1 MRSRQFRLR
10 SGQSSHRGFNLVE
23 TAIATMLVGFLL
35 VASLNSAGASLRNQ
49 TLTSQRVTAEF
60 LANGLMNEILS
71 QDYME
76 PGLTSSAIGRESGE
90 NGGSRANYDDVDD
103 YRGWSS
109 SPPQNQ
115 DGSTMSGYTG
125 WQQSVDVK
133 WVSVDNIQS
142 VSFVEFGVKRITVT
156 ISRNG
161 VVLAT
166 RIAVKVD
173 AP

>member
-1 MRSRQFRLR
+1 MRFRQLRLR
-10 SGQSSHRGFNLVE
+10 SVQSARRGFNLVE
-23 TAIATMLVGFLL
+23 TAVATILVGFLL

-71 QDYME
+71 QEYVE
-76 PGLTSSAIGRESGE
+76 PGLISSALGRDSGE
-90 NGGSRANYDDVDD
+90 SGGSRANYDDVDD
-103 YRGWSS
+103 YRNWSS

-115 DGSTMSGYTG
+115 DGSSMSGYTG
-125 WQQSVDVK
+125 WQQDVEVE

-142 VSFVEFGVKRITVT
+142 VSFFESGVKRIAVT

-161 VVLAT
+161 TFLAK
-166 RIAVKVD
+166 RIAVQVN